1 MLMFVV
7 QDIERLYPEERNI
20 VKVTLVEANQIL
32 SSFDTRLRSYAERK
46 IRQRSQMNLLSGSVV
61 GLYVCQNA
69 RDMPTMVS
77 TDHHSDKMAT
87 TINSLT
93 STKISTRM
101 KILTASCFTQ
111 HIHTYTVS
119 IRNLLGIK

>member
-77 TDHHSDKMAT
+77 TDHH
-87 TINSLT
+87 
-93 STKISTRM
+93 
-101 KILTASCFTQ
+101 
-111 HIHTYTVS
+111 
-119 IRNLLGIK
+119 